1 MGLGAWFSRLP
12 RPVSRMLYP
21 LLRRTNLMRAVEMRH
36 LAPWVPDV
44 RGWRILDVGCG
55 HGFYSLDFVL
65 RDACLVGCDLSPEDL
80 EAARLTAKGAGL
92 DGRTAYLV
100 ADGANLPLAGG
111 GYDLVVCNCVL
122 EHIVDDR
129 SALAGMHRVLKPGG
143 LLYLT
148 VDNADHDLALGFLE
162 GLSPSAKARLLRPEV
177 AGAPSVVQGLDEHLA
192 EVYHVQRRYH
202 GDLLAADLEQLGFEV
217 LVQHAYLSRLGALH
231 FEIFHLFRGT
241 STSQGMGR
249 LAYMISSLLA
259 YPFVGMSDRPDY
271 QRGYGLVFVARKAG
285 AGTPGTSYSM
295 PASAEGLGLDG

>member
-12 RPVSRMLYP
+12 RPLSRMLYP
-21 LLRRTNLMRAVEMRH
+21 LLRRTNLMRAVEMRY
-36 LAPWVPDV
+36 LAPWVRDV

-65 RDACLVGCDLSPEDL
+65 RGACLVGCDLAPEDL
-80 EAARLTAKGAGL
+80 GAAHLTAKGAGL
-92 DGRTAYLV
+92 AFRTAYLL
-100 ADGANLPLAGG
+100 ADGAHLPLAADCF
-111 GYDLVVCNCVL
+111 DLVVCNCVL

-129 SALAGMHRVLKPGG
+129 SALAGMHRALKPGG

-148 VDNADHDLALGFLE
+148 VDNANHDLALGFLE
-162 GLSPSAKARLLRPEV
+162 RLSPSARARMLRPEV
-177 AGAPSVVQGLDEHLA
+177 AGSPSVAQGLDEYLA

-202 GDLLAADLEQLGFEV
+202 GDQLAADLQQLGFQV

-241 STSQGMGR
+241 STSQGLGR

-259 YPFVGMSDRPDY
+259 YPFVGLSDRPDHK
-271 QRGYGLVFVARKAG
+271 RGYGLVFVARKTG
-285 AGTPGTSYSM
+285 AGTPGASNSL
-295 PASAEGLGLDG
+295 PA